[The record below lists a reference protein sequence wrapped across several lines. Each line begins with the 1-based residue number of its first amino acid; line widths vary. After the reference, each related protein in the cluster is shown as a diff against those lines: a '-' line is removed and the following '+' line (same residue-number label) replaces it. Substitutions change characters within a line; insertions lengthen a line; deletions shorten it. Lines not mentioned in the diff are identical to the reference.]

1 MGTIIKTVGIVLS
14 AVNFSDS
21 DKILTVL
28 TPNLGK
34 ISIMAKGVRKRRK
47 ENLGCTDLGVIS
59 NFVLFK
65 GTKMYHLN
73 ESSIIES
80 FYNIRLDYDK
90 LVICTDI
97 LKEANKYTEGIE
109 NISEIYNIFKLTTY
123 AIYGLLENNYRYKNG
138 VAVNEY
144 DETKEKL
151 KEEKDEIIYITF
163 MIKLLNIIG
172 FKLNLETLDIKE
184 KELDNVS
191 ANHDI
196 SSNVNGLI
204 YIKSENIYVS
214 INIYKILRYIVNSDV
229 EKVFKYKTNKEN
241 IEKLKK
247 FKEIY
252 LENHIF

>member
-1 MGTIIKTVGIVLS
+1 
-14 AVNFSDS
+14 
-21 DKILTVL
+21 
-28 TPNLGK
+28 
-34 ISIMAKGVRKRRK
+34 
-47 ENLGCTDLGVIS
+47 
-59 NFVLFK
+59 
-65 GTKMYHLN
+65 
-73 ESSIIES
+73 
-80 FYNIRLDYDK
+80 
-90 LVICTDI
+90 
-97 LKEANKYTEGIE
+97 
-109 NISEIYNIFKLTTY
+109 
-123 AIYGLLENNYRYKNG
+123 
-138 VAVNEY
+138 
-144 DETKEKL
+144 
-151 KEEKDEIIYITF
+151 
-163 MIKLLNIIG
+163 MINLLNIIG

-191 ANHDI
+191 GNYDI